1 MARTPSAIIVD
12 QDLQTRF
19 EVKQAVRASGLSF
32 SGEAGFGQE
41 ALALATDTRPD
52 VMFVALNAPLE
63 RPLQTVESL
72 LALFPTTPVIAYSNS
87 PGVEAWRNAM
97 RAGVW
102 DLLPM
107 PVRAEAVREAIVK
120 AMATE
125 ESRRL
130 RQQGER
136 AASPALGTIV
146 TVFGAKGGI
155 GKSTVSVNLA
165 VALAA
170 QGTSVAIVD
179 LDTGFGDVTAMLNI
193 KPQRTL
199 LDFARDH
206 AQIGQQD
213 LRQYLARHEELGL
226 DVLAS
231 PPALEWR
238 RLSTEDLR
246 ESIELLARYYDKVVL
261 DTSGTLNEVSEV
273 ALSVATMVLWV
284 TTSEFTSV
292 RDSIDALKAVDSLS
306 VPRER
311 LRIVLNASSPD
322 DSVSPA
328 TVTEVLQRD
337 VFWQIP
343 YDKRVRQG
351 THYGRP
357 VVASAPQSAA
367 AHSIVDLATL
377 ISGGR
382 VANGHTR
389 PKGFTWLSRPRPA
402 KAETT

>member
-1 MARTPSAIIVD
+1 VARTPSAIIID

-19 EVKQAVRASGLSF
+19 DVKQAVRSSGLTF

-41 ALALATDTRPD
+41 AIALASDTRPD
-52 VMFVALNAPLE
+52 IMFVALNAPLE
-63 RPLQTVESL
+63 RPLQTIESL
-72 LALFPTTPVIAYSNS
+72 LARFPTTPVIAYSS
-87 PGVEAWRNAM
+87 APDVDAWRNAM

-107 PVRAEAVREAIVK
+107 PVRPEAVRDAIVK
-120 AMATE
+120 AMAAE
-125 ESRRL
+125 ETRRMRL
-130 RQQGER
+130 QGR
-136 AASPALGTIV
+136 PAPAPAVGTIV

-155 GKSTVSVNLA
+155 GKSTVTVNLA

-170 QGTSVAIVD
+170 QGSSVAVVD
-179 LDTGFGDVTAMLNI
+179 LDTGFGDVTPMLNI
-193 KPQRTL
+193 KPERTL
-199 LDFARDH
+199 RDFVRDH
-206 AQIGQQD
+206 GQIAQAD
-213 LRQYLARHEELGL
+213 LRQYLARHEEFGL

-231 PPALEWR
+231 PGALEWR
-238 RLSTEDLR
+238 AIKPDELR
-246 ESIELLARYYDKVVL
+246 ASLELLARYYDKVVL

-273 ALSVATMVLWV
+273 ALDVATMVLWV

-292 RDSIDALKAVDSLS
+292 HDSIDALKALDTLS

-311 LRIVLNASSPD
+311 VRIVLNASSPD

-328 TVTEVLQRD
+328 TVSDVFQRE

-367 AHSIVDLATL
+367 ARSITDLATL

-382 VANGHTR
+382 VTNEHQKSAS
-389 PKGFTWLSRPRPA
+389 FTWLPRMRA
-402 KAETT
+402 SKAEN

>member
-1 MARTPSAIIVD
+1 M
-12 QDLQTRF
+12 QGRF
-19 EVKQAVRASGLSF
+19 EVKQAVRSSGLSF

-41 ALALATDTRPD
+41 ALALASDTRPD
-52 VMFVALNAPLE
+52 IMFVALNAPLE
-63 RPLQTVESL
+63 RPLQTIESL
-72 LALFPTTPVIAYSNS
+72 LALFPMTPVIAYSS
-87 PGVEAWRNAM
+87 QPSVDAWRNAM

-102 DLLPM
+102 DLLPA
-107 PVRAEAVREAIVK
+107 PVSAEAVREAIVK
-120 AMATE
+120 AMASE

-130 RQQGER
+130 RQQGDR
-136 AASPALGTIV
+136 TATPAMGTIV

-155 GKSTVSVNLA
+155 GKSTISVNLA

-179 LDTGFGDVTAMLNI
+179 LDTGFGDVTAMLNV

-199 LDFARDH
+199 RDFARDH
-206 AQIGQQD
+206 AQLGQQD
-213 LRQYLARHEELGL
+213 LRQYLVRHEELGL

-231 PPALEWR
+231 PSALEWR
-238 RLSTEDLR
+238 HLPQEDLR
-246 ESIELLARYYDKVVL
+246 ASIELLARYYDKVVL

-273 ALSVATMVLWV
+273 ALNVATMVLWV

-292 RDSIDALKAVDSLS
+292 RDSIDALKAIDTLS

-311 LRIVLNASSPD
+311 MRIVLNASSPD
-322 DSVSPA
+322 DSVSPT
-328 TVTEVLQRD
+328 TVAEVLQRD

-343 YDKRVRQG
+343 YDRRVRHG
-351 THYGRP
+351 THYGQP

-367 AHSIVDLATL
+367 ARSIVDLATL

-382 VANGHTR
+382 VANGHSR
-389 PKGFTWLSRPRPA
+389 QRGFTWLPRSRQAR
-402 KAETT
+402 AETSQGA